1 MKISVLSRRAELSD
15 PLPGTTRVYVGRP
28 SVLGNPFAMRSEADR
43 DRVVANYRSW
53 LRQHYRRCGPERQ
66 ELERLLQLAL
76 AGPLELVCYCAPR
89 SCHADVIREALLG
102 MARARDLCAA

>member
-1 MKISVLSRRAELSD
+1 MEITVLSRRAGLSD

-43 DRVVANYRSW
+43 QRVVADYRAW
-53 LRQHYRRCGPERQ
+53 LRSQYQTRGPERQ
-66 ELERLLQLAL
+66 ELEHLLQLAL

-102 MARARDLCAA
+102 MARARKL